1 MHIHSMGVNPAGFY
15 AASEGERA
23 ANAQRAA
30 EVRKKLLKSA
40 AQIEDATPE
49 ETLLISQWLDG
60 RHSQTESV
68 EDRGNPPRL
77 RVEATVDCWGRG
89 VAGGERRR
97 FG

>member
-40 AQIEDATPE
+40 AQI
-49 ETLLISQWLDG
+49 DG
-60 RHSQTESV
+60 RY
-68 EDRGNPPRL
+68 
-77 RVEATVDCWGRG
+77 AGRDAAHQPM
-89 VAGGERRR
+89 AGRAA
-97 FG
+97 